1 MCINHVFIYNPITIT
16 PQIKLGQILL
26 GCFDKLGFLQHVGII
41 SKLPQFILEF
51 LSRTQV
57 IHKKRSL

>member
-1 MCINHVFIYNPITIT
+1 MRIT
-16 PQIKLGQILL
+16 PQIKLWQILL

-57 IHKKRSL
+57 IHKK

>member
-1 MCINHVFIYNPITIT
+1 MFLYIPNPITIT

-26 GCFDKLGFLQHVGII
+26 GFVQHVGII

-57 IHKKRSL
+57 IHKKISL

>member
-26 GCFDKLGFLQHVGII
+26 GFVQHVGII